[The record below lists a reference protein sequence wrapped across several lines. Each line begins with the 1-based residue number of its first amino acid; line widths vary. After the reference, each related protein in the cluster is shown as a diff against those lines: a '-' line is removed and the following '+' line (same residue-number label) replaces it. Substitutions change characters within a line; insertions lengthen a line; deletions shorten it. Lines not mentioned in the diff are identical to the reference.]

1 MNERSSY
8 VISAMTFSEPSTPLE
23 VTRSPDKV
31 LVIGATGHVGR
42 IFLEQGLDLFADTEF
57 RVLLRN
63 VGNAKNMPPGVDCR
77 AGDVCDVQSIR
88 AACEGLTSD
97 SLIFDSVTQIALND
111 DDEDGSIAAINLQG
125 VINVVQVAQELGC
138 TLHKAHSNGGLPCP
152 REGAITERTPPSSSE
167 EEAIYARLPYLKAKK
182 EATKYLLR
190 AHADG
195 LRATVSYLP
204 SPIGPASRADAI
216 FNGLVKRYV
225 KTRNYFFPEG
235 VDVAYVD
242 ARDAAKAHWVAF
254 MNEIHDDFI
263 LSNNASSTEIM
274 DSFERVGL
282 VLKGRPLK
290 FKTVVALGRL
300 LDFLK
305 KWILRKAEFPL
316 SEATAYLMFAN
327 MAYSSAK
334 AQKQLGFKPRPV
346 RDTFSDHFQDL
357 IHRGVIEVDCAAR
370 PPSIW

>member
-1 MNERSSY
+1 
-8 VISAMTFSEPSTPLE
+8 
-23 VTRSPDKV
+23 
-31 LVIGATGHVGR
+31 
-42 IFLEQGLDLFADTEF
+42 
-57 RVLLRN
+57 
-63 VGNAKNMPPGVDCR
+63 
-77 AGDVCDVQSIR
+77 
-88 AACEGLTSD
+88 
-97 SLIFDSVTQIALND
+97 
-111 DDEDGSIAAINLQG
+111 
-125 VINVVQVAQELGC
+125 
-138 TLHKAHSNGGLPCP
+138 
-152 REGAITERTPPSSSE
+152 
-167 EEAIYARLPYLKAKK
+167 
-182 EATKYLLR
+182 
-190 AHADG
+190 
-195 LRATVSYLP
+195 
-204 SPIGPASRADAI
+204 
-216 FNGLVKRYV
+216 
-225 KTRNYFFPEG
+225 
-235 VDVAYVD
+235 
-242 ARDAAKAHWVAF
+242 

-357 IHRGVIEVDCAAR
+357 IHRGVIEVDCAGAASVHLVAR
-370 PPSIW
+370 WMEERQLALRQTIEARALKRRLTIQRTAIQKTWHPGTWRHFVASRAPPSATPVRFAFCVDTTKSATVRMRQGAANSRSGGAR

>member
-1 MNERSSY
+1 
-8 VISAMTFSEPSTPLE
+8 MTFSEPSTPLE

-63 VGNAKNMPPGVDCR
+63 IGNAKNMPPGVDCR
-77 AGDVCDVQSIR
+77 AGDVRDVQSIGT
-88 AACEGLTSD
+88 ACDGFTSD

-111 DDEDGSIAAINLQG
+111 HAEDGSIAAINLQG

-152 REGAITERTPPSSSE
+152 REGAITERTRPSSSE

-190 AHADG
+190 AQADG

-225 KTRNYFFPEG
+225 KTRNYFFPVG

-254 MNEIHDDFI
+254 MNEVHDDFI

-274 DSFERVGL
+274 DSFERGVGL

-290 FKTVVALGRL
+290 FRTVVALGRL

-305 KWILRKAEFPL
+305 KRILRTAEFPL

-334 AQKQLGFKPRPV
+334 AQKQLGFKSRPV

-357 IHRGVIEVDCAAR
+357 IHRRVIEVDYAAR